1 MKIFTG
7 LFLALLAL
15 PVLAHHSFAIYD
27 FNTMIPYEGVVEEL
41 DFRNPHITMK
51 LRTTDENGNE
61 QIINFIEGPPANMLA
76 RQGLKP
82 DMVKVGTRI
91 TAVASPLHE
100 DKTKFFLRIIRLE
113 NGNEYQ

>member
-1 MKIFTG
+1 MKIIPV
-7 LFLALLAL
+7 LVLALLAL
-15 PVLAHHSFAIYD
+15 PALAHHSFAIYD

-41 DFRNPHITMK
+41 DFRNPHIAMK
-51 LRTTDENGNE
+51 LKTEDENGKE
-61 QIINFIEGPPANMLA
+61 MIIEFIEGPPANMLA

-113 NGNEYQ
+113 NGDEYQ

>member
-1 MKIFTG
+1 MKHIAAI
-7 LFLALLAL
+7 LLALLAI
-15 PVLAHHSFAIYD
+15 PALAHHSFAIYD

-41 DFRNPHITMK
+41 DFRNPHIAMK

-61 QIINFIEGPPANMLA
+61 IVINFVEGPPANMLA

-91 TAVASPLHE
+91 TAVASPLHD

>member
-1 MKIFTG
+1 MKIFT
-7 LFLALLAL
+7 ALLTVLLSL
-15 PVLAHHSFAIYD
+15 PALAHHSFAVYD

-41 DFRNPHITMK
+41 DFRNPHIAMK

-61 QIINFIEGPPANMLA
+61 IVINFIEGPPANMLA

-82 DMVKVGTRI
+82 DMVKVGTHI

-113 NGNEYQ
+113 NGDEYQ